1 MDLEGA
7 TGELDHTREKL
18 QEAQAKITHL
28 EAQLVAEDP
37 PVDAEEPL
45 YPSMSLPHKRLCYGA
60 PGSITSLL
68 P

>member
-28 EAQLVAEDP
+28 EAQLVGEDP

-45 YPSMSLPHKRLCYGA
+45 YPSMSPPRKRLRYGEQ
-60 PGSITSLL
+60 GSTTGLL
-68 P
+68 D